1 MKISP
6 NREQQILLMLMSGM
20 ILFIAI
26 ILVFERFLSIP
37 KKSAALTPPAVVQP
51 KETAPPAE
59 PTPAPQEVKLSP
71 NAVALPAMD
80 GKKPGAEEHPGQPP
94 ARPDAAKGKPP
105 MPMPHPGAATPP
117 PKPPKPEDEAK
128 PDKPAP
134 TPEGGYSVQLGA
146 FSSGDKAAALV
157 ARMSAIRF
165 DGRPMPVAQQ
175 SIKSGNQVL
184 YRVRLGPF
192 PSPEKAKMA
201 AAMAQREAGVGG
213 TVLRP
218 GQ

>member
-20 ILFIAI
+20 ILFIAT

-37 KKSAALTPPAVVQP
+37 KKNAALAPPAVEQP
-51 KETAPPAE
+51 KEAAPPAPAE
-59 PTPAPQEVKLSP
+59 PAPVQQEVKLSP
-71 NAVALPAMD
+71 NAVVLPSMD
-80 GKKPGAEEHPGQPP
+80 GRKPGAEEHPATPP
-94 ARPDAAKGKPP
+94 PKPEAAKGKPP
-105 MPMPHPGAATPP
+105 MPVPHPGTASPP
-117 PKPPKPEDEAK
+117 PRPDE
-128 PDKPAP
+128 PDKPAASP
-134 TPEGGYSVQLGA
+134 DGGYSVQLGA
-146 FSSGDKAAALV
+146 FSSGEKAAALV

-165 DGRPMPVAQQ
+165 DGRPMPVTQQ
-175 SIKSGNQVL
+175 AIKSGNQVM

-192 PSPEKAKMA
+192 PSPERARMA
-201 AAMAQREAGVGG
+201 SAMAQREAGVGG